1 MNERIVLCLI
11 ICVTVIALYI
21 LSIVKSTT
29 EKKRLEKE
37 LELLREEREIR
48 PPHKPIRRNCL

>member
-1 MNERIVLCLI
+1 MNEQIVLCEI
-11 ICVTVIALYI
+11 ICVTVIVLYI
-21 LSIVKSTT
+21 LSIVKSIT

-37 LELLREEREIR
+37 LELLREERGIR

>member
-1 MNERIVLCLI
+1 MNEQIVLCEI
-11 ICVTVIALYI
+11 ICVTVIVLYI
-21 LSIVKSTT
+21 LSIVKSIA